1 MVPNWSGGKLKIALD
16 IHRPWLNGKRNE
28 DIYLVGNSDSTIEN
42 NQIVFSKLLEKNSI
56 GEIKLNHSN
65 FLPYGV
71 GWNSAKNFTAGMSF
85 SRWTKSLE
93 GISLS
98 STLEFPYANVS
109 EIPVSKDS
117 ARIFGKAIAY
127 SIQEYLQLIK

>member
-1 MVPNWSGGKLKIALD
+1 
-16 IHRPWLNGKRNE
+16 
-28 DIYLVGNSDSTIEN
+28 
-42 NQIVFSKLLEKNSI
+42 
-56 GEIKLNHSN
+56 
-65 FLPYGV
+65 
-71 GWNSAKNFTAGMSF
+71 MSF